1 MELSVSAPELELQE
15 GEVVILNDAEG
26 TRIVARSGSV
36 WVTEEG
42 DRQDHIMGP
51 GDARVVARPGRTVV
65 QALSPSRIALRE
77 AA

>member
-1 MELSVSAPELELQE
+1 MELIVDAPELELQE
-15 GEVVILNDAEG
+15 GQVVTLFDAKG

-51 GDARVVARPGRTVV
+51 GDARVVARAGRTIV
-65 QALSPSRIALRE
+65 QALAPSRIGLRE